1 MTLEV
6 AAPGKPNLTRGTQKR
21 TRWGA
26 DKVYT
31 NVSYLLMVLP
41 GAIWLFLFSYL
52 PMPGIIMAF
61 KEYRLMRPPAD
72 HWLQNRFL
80 YSLLE
85 SPWVGLENF
94 RYLILPTNIENTL
107 IYLRN
112 TILYNLLFMVV
123 GLVLAVALAVIIHE
137 LTNQFFAKLY
147 HSVLFLPYFI
157 SWIVVAYVVYALGSS
172 SGIIN
177 SLSGTFGFPPI
188 EVYKE
193 KVYWPFIFLFAN
205 IWKYT
210 GNGSIIYLATITSIP
225 RELYEAAA
233 VDGAGK
239 WKQFTSITLPHLT
252 PVIVLLQI
260 LAVGRILGSDFDMF
274 YTLPNG
280 AALVKDVTYTLDVF
294 VYSMLR
300 SSAPLGYPAAAA
312 FLQSVF
318 GFFLILLTNYIVR
331 RTRPELALF

>member
-1 MTLEV
+1 MSLEV
-6 AAPGKPNLTRGTQKR
+6 ASSVNTLPKKKKR
-21 TRWGA
+21 LGS

-31 NVSYLLMVLP
+31 NLSYLIMILP

-61 KEYRLMRPPAD
+61 KDYRLARPPQD
-72 HWLQNRFL
+72 GWIQNKFI
-80 YSLLE
+80 YSLIN
-85 SPWVGLENF
+85 SSWVGLDNF
-94 RYLILPTNIENTL
+94 RYLTLPTNIENTL
-107 IYLRN
+107 MYIRN
-112 TILYNLLFMVV
+112 TVLYNLLFMVA
-123 GLVLAVALAVIIHE
+123 GLVLSVALAVIIFE
-137 LTNQFFAKLY
+137 LTNRFLAKFY
-147 HSVLFLPYFI
+147 HSILFLPYFI

-172 SGIIN
+172 GGIIN
-177 SLSGTFGFPPI
+177 SIFPPMGFAPI

-193 KVYWPFIFLFAN
+193 ESYWPFIFLIAN

-210 GNGSIIYLATITSIP
+210 GNGSIIYLATITGIP

-239 WKQFTSITLPHLT
+239 WQQFTSITLPHLI

-260 LAVGRILGSDFDMF
+260 LAIGRLLGSDFDMF

-280 AALVKDVTYTLDVF
+280 AALVKNATYTLDVY

-300 SSAPLGYPAAAA
+300 SATPLGYPAAAA
-312 FLQSVF
+312 FVQSVF
-318 GFFLILLTNYIVR
+318 GFILILITNYIVR

>member
-1 MTLEV
+1 MTLDV
-6 AAPGKPNLTRGTQKR
+6 AIPGKPNLKQNTKKK

-31 NVSYLLMVLP
+31 HASYLLMVLP

-52 PMPGIIMAF
+52 PMPGIVMAF
-61 KEYRLMRPPAD
+61 KEYRLMRPPQD

-80 YSLLE
+80 YSLWE

-94 RYLILPTNIENTL
+94 RYLVLPTNIENTM

-112 TILYNLLFMVV
+112 TIFYNLLFMIV

-137 LTNQFFAKLY
+137 LTNQFWAKFY

-177 SLSGTFGFPPI
+177 NLTAGLGIPPI

-193 KVYWPFIFLFAN
+193 KAYWPVIFLLAN

-210 GNGSIIYLATITSIP
+210 GNGSIIYLATITAIP

-274 YTLPNG
+274 Y
-280 AALVKDVTYTLDVF
+280 ALDVF

-300 SSAPLGYPAAAA
+300 SAAPLGYPAAAA

-318 GFFLILLTNYIVR
+318 GFFLILFTNYIVR